1 MIHANILDGT
11 MLKRS
16 LHNALSHVR
25 YLMSPLLG
33 TIAEGLFHAR
43 GGMLPVRLDL
53 SHNIAKYADK
63 LDTRSNV
70 YLLFTNAMTYKVAFF
85 VFFIWLAR
93 LSYNATAL
101 SVIAGHYLAVS
112 LALFM
117 CIQLALGYS
126 NATKQ
131 YLDMA
136 ISDDDNFFSTLYKF
150 LSTVLLKGWERLFRN
165 SQFVMSDDTP
175 DGQLGFFRRLKYITV
190 ADPTEASYWGES
202 IFVPLICSFGSLSL
216 YILLGYQLLGL
227 PMSTFFYAILPVVLV
242 FSSFFNIIGSHDF
255 SSKEERISSTALIS
269 QFDSHI
275 KSSAISCSTK
285 SVLMPWLY
293 TKDTHA

>member
-1 MIHANILDGT
+1 MIHADNLDGT

-16 LHNALSHVR
+16 LHNALSHAR

-33 TIAEGLFHAR
+33 TISRGLLLAR
-43 GGMLPVRLDL
+43 GGMMLPDL
-53 SHNIAKYADK
+53 SHDIAKHADK

-70 YLLFTNAMTYKVAFF
+70 YLLFTNAMTYKVTFF

-165 SQFVMSDDTP
+165 SQFVMSDGAP
-175 DGQLGFFRRLKYITV
+175 DGQLGFFGV
-190 ADPTEASYWGES
+190 
-202 IFVPLICSFGSLSL
+202 
-216 YILLGYQLLGL
+216 
-227 PMSTFFYAILPVVLV
+227 
-242 FSSFFNIIGSHDF
+242 
-255 SSKEERISSTALIS
+255 
-269 QFDSHI
+269 
-275 KSSAISCSTK
+275 
-285 SVLMPWLY
+285 
-293 TKDTHA
+293 